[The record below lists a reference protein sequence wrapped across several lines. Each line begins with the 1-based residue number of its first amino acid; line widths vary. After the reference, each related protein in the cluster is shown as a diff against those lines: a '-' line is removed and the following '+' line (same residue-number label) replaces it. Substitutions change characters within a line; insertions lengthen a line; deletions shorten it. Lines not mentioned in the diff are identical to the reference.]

1 LIARTALAIALAV
14 ATLGASCRPDHDTAA
29 PSPSATMPA
38 APARVVISSPS
49 GRESSVTVE
58 VARSAD
64 ELARGLMNRTSLA
77 EDAGM
82 LFVFPETE
90 RHSFWMKNTLI
101 PLDMIFIGE
110 DRTVVGIVANAEPLT
125 LEPRSVAEPSRY
137 VLEVIGGWAAR
148 HGVAAGDRVTF
159 ENVLP

>member
-1 LIARTALAIALAV
+1 MIARTAVAIALAV
-14 ATLGASCRPDHDTAA
+14 ATLGASCRPDHDTVA

-49 GRESSVTVE
+49 GRESSVAVE

-64 ELARGLMNRTSLA
+64 ELARGLMNRASLA

-82 LFVFPETE
+82 LFVFPETD

-101 PLDMIFIGE
+101 PLDMIFVDAGG
-110 DRTVVGIVANAEPLT
+110 RVVGIVERATPGS
-125 LEPRSVAEPSRY
+125 LEPRSGGVSRS
-137 VLEVIGGWAAR
+137 VLEVRGGWVAER
-148 HGVAAGDRVTF
+148 GVARGDRVVV
-159 ENVLP
+159 EELSR

>member
-1 LIARTALAIALAV
+1 VIARAAVAIALAL

-29 PSPSATMPA
+29 PPASMPA
-38 APARVVISSPS
+38 APARVVVSSPS

-58 VARSAD
+58 VARTAD
-64 ELARGLMNRTSLA
+64 ELARGLMNRSSLA

-82 LFVFPETE
+82 LFVFPETDQ
-90 RHSFWMKNTLI
+90 HSFWMKNTLI
-101 PLDMIFIGE
+101 PLDLIFIGE
-110 DRTVVGIVANAEPLT
+110 DRTVVGIVASAEPLT
-125 LEPRSVAEPSRY
+125 LEPRTTSRPSRY
-137 VLEVIGGWAAR
+137 VLEVNGGWAAR